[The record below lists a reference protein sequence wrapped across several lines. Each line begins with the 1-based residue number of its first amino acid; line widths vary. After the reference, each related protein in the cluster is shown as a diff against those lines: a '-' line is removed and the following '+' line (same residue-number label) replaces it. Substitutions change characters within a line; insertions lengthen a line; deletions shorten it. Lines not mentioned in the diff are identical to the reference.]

1 MDRIIDRLK
10 KLLALAE
17 RGEQGEADNARRML
31 EAELR
36 RHGLTLD
43 DIRSERKS
51 TRVLKYC
58 SNEELQLI
66 IQIILNYSGST
77 SEAFK
82 EARYNARKREIYIE
96 LSDMEYVDIS
106 NMCDFFKAQYRK
118 ERKRLLHD
126 MIMAFVQKHS
136 LYDSTPQERPDNDRE
151 FDWDK
156 LMRILA
162 ISSTMEDVTFRKQIS
177 K

>member
-58 SNEELQLI
+58 SNEGLQLI

-162 ISSTMEDVTFRKQIS
+162 LSSTMEDVTFRKQIS

>member
-31 EAELR
+31 EAELQ

-77 SEAFK
+77 SKAFK
-82 EARYNARKREIYIE
+82 EARHNARKREIYIE

>member
-17 RGEQGEADNARRML
+17 RGEQGEANNARRML

-43 DIRSERKS
+43 DIRSEKKS
-51 TRVLKYC
+51 MRTLKYN
-58 SNEELQLI
+58 SGEELTLV
-66 IQIILNYSGST
+66 IQILVNYLGSM

-82 EARYNARKREIYIE
+82 ASRYSSRKREIYIE
-96 LSDMEYVDIS
+96 LSDMEYIDIS
-106 NMCDFFKAQYRK
+106 NMCDFYKKHYRK
-118 ERKRLLHD
+118 ERKRLISD
-126 MIMAFVQKHS
+126 MIQAFVQKHR
-136 LYDSTPQERPDNDRE
+136 LFDSTPQESPENDRGV
-151 FDWDK
+151 DWDK

-162 ISSTMEDVTFRKQIS
+162 LSSTMEDVTFRKQIS

>member
-51 TRVLKYC
+51 IRVLKYC
-58 SNEELQLI
+58 SNEGLQLI

>member
-162 ISSTMEDVTFRKQIS
+162 LSSTMEDVTFRKQIS

>member
-1 MDRIIDRLK
+1 MDRIIDKLK

-17 RGEQGEADNARRML
+17 RGEQGEAENARRML

-36 RHGLTLD
+36 HHGLTLD

-51 TRVLKYC
+51 IRILKY
-58 SNEELQLI
+58 SSGEELTLVV
-66 IQIILNYSGST
+66 QIILNYLGSK

-82 EARYNARKREIYIE
+82 TSTYNSRKREIYIE
-96 LSDMEYVDIS
+96 LSDMEYVDLS
-106 NMCDFFKAQYRK
+106 NMCDFYKKHYRK
-118 ERKRLLHD
+118 ERKRLISD
-126 MIMAFVQKHS
+126 MIHAFVQKHH
-136 LYDSTPQERPDNDRE
+136 LFDSTPQDNPENDRSI
-151 FDWDK
+151 DWDK

-162 ISSTMEDVTFRKQIS
+162 LSSTMEDVTFRKQIS

>member
-77 SEAFK
+77 SETFK

>member
-58 SNEELQLI
+58 SNEGLQLI

>member
-17 RGEQGEADNARRML
+17 RGERGEADNARRML
-31 EAELR
+31 EAELQ

-162 ISSTMEDVTFRKQIS
+162 LSSTMEDVTFRKQIS

>member
-17 RGEQGEADNARRML
+17 RGERGEADNARRML
-31 EAELR
+31 EAELQ

-43 DIRSERKS
+43 DIRSKRKS

>member
-17 RGEQGEADNARRML
+17 RGERGEADNARRML

-66 IQIILNYSGST
+66 IQIILNYSGSA

-126 MIMAFVQKHS
+126 MIMAFVQKHG

-162 ISSTMEDVTFRKQIS
+162 LSSTMEDVTFRKQIS